1 MILKFRMEPRT
12 QKVVAWTNF
21 GFATAFFIL
30 ETVTKSMQFTS
41 V

>member
-21 GFATAFFIL
+21 GFATAFFMK
-30 ETVTKSMQFTS
+30 TVTKSMHFTL